1 MTTDEIDTFV
11 QALGG
16 VLVLRPQEGDGTPE
30 VAWGDLFFYEA
41 PDGVLPPGQPFA
53 TVVTKDYPGEPSS
66 DLGRPGAFRV
76 NVHVGR
82 AALDD
87 LVDGQGGQGVDAA
100 GSDDPTARDVV
111 LRHPVYGDLGWAAVV
126 EPGERTRGRVEAM
139 LRQAHADA
147 RARRLRRA

>member
-1 MTTDEIDTFV
+1 MTPDDIDTFV

-16 VLVLRPQEGDGTPE
+16 VLVLRPHEGDGTPE

-82 AALDD
+82 AALDE
-87 LVDGQGGQGVDAA
+87 LVDGPGTDG
-100 GSDDPTARDVV
+100 DPTARDVV

-126 EPGERTRGRVEAM
+126 EPGERTRERVEAM

-147 RARRLRRA
+147 RARRLRRS